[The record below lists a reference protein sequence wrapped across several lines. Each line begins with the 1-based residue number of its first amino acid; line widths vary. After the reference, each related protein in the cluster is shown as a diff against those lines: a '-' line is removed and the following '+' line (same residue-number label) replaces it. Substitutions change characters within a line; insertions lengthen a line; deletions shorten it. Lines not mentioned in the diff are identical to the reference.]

1 MDRRVVER
9 SLPAAPTAYRRGD
22 AVAAYS
28 GTVITESETQ
38 DRLLAEG
45 RRLTSPAI
53 SYGSLPEQ
61 VHETYGREDA
71 RTLVVVHGGYF
82 RPGVDRT
89 HARPQA
95 QELAAEGWRVVLAE
109 YRRVPGAPFATT
121 QDLAALDTHL
131 RLEGHDV
138 AAWVGHSAGGA
149 LVLWRAL
156 TPDLAPMRAVALAP
170 VADFGAA
177 LAERLGG
184 NAVGDWLGAE
194 TEAMTHLDPTRL
206 LAAAPERAEQVHLV
220 HGDRDATVPVRQT
233 EGFAAPSTVLP
244 GAHHFDLV
252 DPASAHWAAVTDV
265 INRR

>member
-1 MDRRVVER
+1 MVTAEDAALDRLLDEGSTLACPVTAYGSQPDQVYETCTPDAAAPA
-9 SLPAAPTAYRRGD
+9 SDAAAPT
-22 AVAAYS
+22 VS
-28 GTVITESETQ
+28 T
-38 DRLLAEG
+38 
-45 RRLTSPAI
+45 P
-53 SYGSLPEQ
+53 P
-61 VHETYGREDA
+61 
-71 RTLVVVHGGYF
+71 TLVVVHGGYF

-95 QELAAEGWRVVLAE
+95 QGLAAEGWRVVLAE